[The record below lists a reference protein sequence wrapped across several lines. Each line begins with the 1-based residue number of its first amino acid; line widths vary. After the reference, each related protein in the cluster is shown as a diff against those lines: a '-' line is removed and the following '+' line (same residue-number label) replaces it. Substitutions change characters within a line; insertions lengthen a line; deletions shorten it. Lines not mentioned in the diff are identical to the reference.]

1 MERIIELLSFGK
13 DLVFGF
19 LLEFLLF
26 GMFSLILA
34 AFVFIPYYI
43 YRQNL
48 LIFNTFDEKV
58 TKSVSLLK
66 KSILLR
72 NIK

>member
-1 MERIIELLSFGK
+1 MIELLSFGK

-19 LLEFLLF
+19 LLEFFLF

-43 YRQNL
+43 YRQNPGIL
-48 LIFNTFDEKV
+48 NMFDKKV
-58 TKSVSLLK
+58 TKPVRLAERA
-66 KSILLR
+66 ILFR